1 MNLRTLMKTESRE
14 KLKKSSLIIR
24 IERKLEGYTI
34 LVQIKE
40 TGLSDY
46 RISEND

>member
-1 MNLRTLMKTESRE
+1 MNLRTLMETESRE

-24 IERKLEGYTI
+24 IERKLAGYAI

-46 RISEND
+46 RISENS